1 MPKLRILLVF
11 LVISVLSFVV
21 YSNSLHS
28 PFIWDDIGLIVKNP
42 FIQDWHNGLK
52 IFSDDLYAGT
62 LSGSNFYRPL
72 QALSFIWDYYF
83 WQLDPVGYHIT
94 NILLQILVSFL
105 VFLFLRN
112 IIASFSVSFLSAAF
126 FSISPLNTEVVTYIS
141 GRAEM
146 LMGVFLFSSLILFI
160 RAQGKGYKPKL
171 TYLVLSFLA
180 FILALL
186 SKELSLVFPL
196 VILAYLFYF
205 RRDSCKMPAEII
217 KPVLPYII
225 IALGYIVLR
234 LTIFNFATFR
244 PAALTE
250 YPLILRI
257 TVLPKVA
264 FTYFKLLSLPIGLH
278 MSWTI
283 IRPSTFLGLFL
294 SWFILGMICLC
305 CWRIL
310 SRRRGS
316 QVFCFMLF
324 WAIIFLLPQSGVFPI
339 NAFIAEHFIYLSS
352 ISFFVMVVYLL
363 NRYLRKGLF
372 ILSAIVLILF
382 YGMLTFSRNADWQ
395 DPVVFYEKNIR
406 YSPDSFQSH
415 NNLGTEYE
423 YRHNM
428 YQKAIFEYKKALEIK
443 PDLIEARSNLANVYF
458 KIGRFDDAKREYE
471 LIKKSAPL
479 LKLGEIENNIG
490 CIYEVEGLWDKALE
504 SYFLALKLDPK
515 LNFTH
520 FNIAKIYQAQGKL
533 QLSTREV
540 LNSIPEI
547 TDSFKEKNDYPTIIN
562 KYLKSVKLTAAVKL
576 YNDLG
581 VEFAIRGLFQAA
593 VFAFKKSVEL
603 EPRYADAYFNLGLAY
618 WNLGS
623 KREAVSAI
631 KRALKINPNHLKAK
645 GFLTKII
652 YGVEK

>member
-1 MPKLRILLVF
+1 MSKLKVLLVF
-11 LVISVLSFVV
+11 IVISVLCFVA

-28 PFIWDDIGLIVKNP
+28 PFIWDDIGLIVKNA
-42 FIQDWHNGLK
+42 FIQDWHNSFK
-52 IFSDDLYAGT
+52 AFSSDLYAGT
-62 LSGSNFYRPL
+62 ITGSNFYRPL

-112 IIASFSVSFLSAAF
+112 IIASFSISFLSAAL
-126 FSISPLNTEVVTYIS
+126 FSISPLNTEAVTYIS

-146 LMGVFLFSSLILFI
+146 LMGVFLLSSLILFI
-160 RAQGKGYKPKL
+160 RAQDKGYRAKSA
-171 TYLVLSFLA
+171 YLILSSLA

-196 VILAYLFYF
+196 VILAYLFYL
-205 RRDSCKMPAEII
+205 RRSSFKKTAEII
-217 KPVLPYII
+217 KPALPYII
-225 IALGYIVLR
+225 IALGYAVLR
-234 LTIFNFATFR
+234 LTVFNFATFR
-244 PAALTE
+244 PTALTQ
-250 YPLILRI
+250 YPLLLRI
-257 TVLPKVA
+257 TVLPKVI
-264 FTYFKLLSLPIGLH
+264 FTYFKLLFLPIDLH
-278 MSWTI
+278 MSRTI
-283 IRPSTFLGLFL
+283 IRPSTFLGFFL
-294 SWFILGMICLC
+294 AWFILGMIFVGCGH
-305 CWRIL
+305 IL
-310 SRRRGS
+310 FRKRENK
-316 QVFCFMLF
+316 VFCFMLF
-324 WAIIFLLPQSGVFPI
+324 WAIIFLLPQSGLFPI

-352 ISFFVMVVYLL
+352 ISFFVLLAYLL
-363 NRYLRKGLF
+363 NRYLRKEVF
-372 ILSAIVLILF
+372 ILSAIALLLY
-382 YGMLTFSRNADWQ
+382 YGLLTFSRNAEWQ
-395 DPVVFYEKNIR
+395 DPVIFYEKNIR
-406 YSPDSFQSH
+406 YSPGSFQSH

-423 YRHNM
+423 YRHHM

-443 PDLIEARSNLANVYF
+443 PDLIEARSNLANIYF
-458 KIGRFDDAKREYE
+458 KTGRFDDAKREYA

-504 SYFLALKLDPK
+504 SYSLALKLDPK

-533 QLSTREV
+533 QLSAREI
-540 LNSIPEI
+540 LESIPEI
-547 TDSFKEKNDYPTIIN
+547 TDSFKKKYDYFSLIN

-581 VEFAIRGLFQAA
+581 IEFATQGLFQEA
-593 VFAFKKSVEL
+593 VFSFKRALEL

-623 KREAVSAI
+623 KREALFAI
-631 KRALKINPNHLKAK
+631 KRALKIDPNHLRAK
-645 GFLTKII
+645 GFLKEII
-652 YGVEK
+652 YKK